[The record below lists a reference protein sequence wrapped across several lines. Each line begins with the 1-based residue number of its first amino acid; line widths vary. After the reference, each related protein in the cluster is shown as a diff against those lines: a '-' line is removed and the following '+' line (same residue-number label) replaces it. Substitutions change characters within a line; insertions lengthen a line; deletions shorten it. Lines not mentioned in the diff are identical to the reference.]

1 MAEFDLVITAGM
13 VIDGTRMPR
22 YRADVGVKDGKIAK
36 IGHLKKHQA
45 KSSID
50 ADGLNVVPVFGDL
63 HTHYDA
69 QVFWGSYCTMSSG
82 LGVALVV
89 IGNWEF
95 GFAPV
100 KPELRERAMLTM
112 TRGEAIPHASMK

>member
-1 MAEFDLVITAGM
+1 MAEFDLVITGGM

-50 ADGLNVVPVFGDL
+50 ADGLNVVPGFVDL

-69 QVFWGSYCTMSSG
+69 QLF
-82 LGVALVV
+82 
-89 IGNWEF
+89 
-95 GFAPV
+95 
-100 KPELRERAMLTM
+100 
-112 TRGEAIPHASMK
+112 